1 MKLFRFLVVIF
12 ACAALVSCS
21 DRKGQLEKLIPSDV
35 AGVVCINVPN
45 ILEKSEIKQ
54 GDDLV
59 IPESL
64 KNVIDAN
71 DEQTFGQLVKAVP
84 NLGVEIKDKAYLF
97 FPNDTYDYVALIA
110 IDEEDKAKTLIS
122 HKTGEQFADIEG
134 VSCVKSDD
142 SVWCIEDGVLFCGK
156 LRGEVKTEKAVKWA
170 KSILDYEGKSI
181 GDTEIAKDLVDA
193 DKELTAY
200 LDMQKFGKQ
209 VRSNVAINSVLG
221 NYPILQVLIDSDIK
235 SVKMKMSFDGN
246 KGDVD
251 MDIAMDENGEFA
263 TMMKTLLQKPSN
275 TFLKAIP
282 NTMKLVVS
290 TSVNGKV
297 FAEMPQVKK
306 MIKMVNDMPFLGRLD
321 ISAMVSAIDGPVAV
335 GVATDPVFSDEYNYV
350 FAARTMQP
358 STIIDLIS
366 TFASSFGQ
374 EPELYQGEYIYA
386 YNNKQVRVG
395 VIDDV
400 VYVKMLNYEQTEPN
414 CDGDKQMNDFFSQSL
429 LGAYCQ
435 IENGGKHSTFSFG
448 LKNAHSAKG
457 SFVTEK
463 NESAIL
469 QFLQFLCSI
478 KPVNSYDYDMDEI
491 EGSADNMIG
500 EFQSF

>member
-1 MKLFRFLVVIF
+1 MKSFRFLVFTI
-12 ACAALVSCS
+12 ACMALMSCS

-54 GDDLV
+54 GDDLA
-59 IPESL
+59 IPEQL
-64 KNVIDAN
+64 KSVIDAN
-71 DEQTFGQLVKAVP
+71 DEQAFGQMLKNVP
-84 NLGVEIKDKAYLF
+84 NLGIEIKDRAYLF

-134 VSCVKSDD
+134 VSSVKSDN
-142 SVWCIEDGVLFCGK
+142 SVWCIEDGVLFYGK

-170 KSILDYEGKSI
+170 KSILGYEGKSI
-181 GDTEIAKDLVDA
+181 GDEDVSKDLIDA

-200 LDMQKFGKQ
+200 INMQKFGKQ
-209 VRSNVAINSVLG
+209 IRSNAAINSVMR
-221 NYPILQVLIDSDIK
+221 NYPILQLLVDSDIK
-235 SVKMKMSFDGN
+235 SVKMKVAFDGN
-246 KGDVD
+246 RGDID
-251 MDIAMDENGEFA
+251 MDLSMDDKGEFS

-275 TFLKAIP
+275 SFLKAIP
-282 NTMKLVVS
+282 NTMKLVMS
-290 TSVNGKV
+290 MSVNGKA
-297 FAEMPQVKK
+297 FAELPQVKK

-321 ISAMVSAIDGPVAV
+321 LSAMVSAIDGPVAV

-350 FAARTMQP
+350 FAARTTQP
-358 STIIDLIS
+358 SAIIDIIS
-366 TFASSFGQ
+366 AFASSFGQ

-414 CDGDKQMNDFFSQSL
+414 SDGDKQMSDFFSKSI

-435 IENGGKHSTFSFG
+435 FDNGGKHSTFSFG
-448 LKNAHSAKG
+448 LKDVHSAQG

-463 NESAIL
+463 NESAML
-469 QFLQFLCSI
+469 QFLGFVCSI
-478 KPVNSYDYDMDEI
+478 KPVGSYDYDIGEI
-491 EGSADNMIG
+491 ESSADNMVG
-500 EFQSF
+500 EFQAF